1 MELSDEDVAKL
12 LAKDIDKHKSKAVPV
27 DAAIKDHF
35 FRGST
40 AVILYRFGRGAF
52 AIQSG
57 TPGTRCSHLNPV
69 LSSSRQRIAWAPHA
83 DCLVESA
90 LGTRRALQK
99 DVCCSRSLVGLM
111 SRS

>member
-52 AIQSG
+52 AIQKWY
-57 TPGTRCSHLNPV
+57 PWYPLFNPV

>member
-52 AIQSG
+52 AIQKWYPWYPLFPFESRAQQFQAAYCVG
-57 TPGTRCSHLNPV
+57 ATRGLFGGK
-69 LSSSRQRIAWAPHA
+69 RIGDKASAA
-83 DCLVESA
+83 ERCL
-90 LGTRRALQK
+90 LQ
-99 DVCCSRSLVGLM
+99 
-111 SRS
+111 